1 MLGILFL
8 FTPEKKKAKNVQKEI
23 CTRMSIAA
31 LYIIFKIWK
40 QTMCPLIGEG
50 TSKLWYR
57 CSVECCYSYEQ
68 EWIRPDII
76 QSKGKLDPKECVL
89 SDSTHMSSGTD
100 KTKWCYEKRKW
111 RVIACFG
118 GRNDSAGEETW
129 RELFGIMFCYMSCQG
144 FGLHRCMYLSKRV
157 EKCTED
163 LSISLSINFIS
174 RERKQY

>member
-1 MLGILFL
+1 
-8 FTPEKKKAKNVQKEI
+8 
-23 CTRMSIAA
+23 MSIAA

-68 EWIRPDII
+68 EWIRQILYRAKETRP
-76 QSKGKLDPKECVL
+76 QRMCTLWFHSYEALEQTKLI
-89 SDSTHMSSGTD
+89 SSG
-100 KTKWCYEKRKW
+100 KKSKSNCL
-111 RVIACFG
+111 FLG